1 MANKTFRIA
10 TAVCRIVLACTFIVS
25 GFLKVID
32 PWGTSLK
39 VNEYL
44 SIYGVEFLRAGS
56 MPFSIWLCGAELMMG
71 CGSGWCRSSRWCRSH
86 FSRC

>member
-44 SIYGVEFLRAGS
+44 SNYGVEFLRAAPS
-56 MPFSIWLCGAELMMG
+56 
-71 CGSGWCRSSRWCRSH
+71 
-86 FSRC
+86 